1 MRDQR
6 KASKHSD
13 NKTDKSATATTA
25 GVNKVLKLNSNEDDQ
40 WRSGDYAI
48 PDSLD
53 PPPQK
58 PAIGTGFIPEASSH
72 LSHKNQ

>member
-13 NKTDKSATATTA
+13 NKTD
-25 GVNKVLKLNSNEDDQ
+25 NKVLKLNNNEDDQ

-48 PDSLD
+48 ADSQD

-72 LSHKNQ
+72 LSLKNQ

>member
-13 NKTDKSATATTA
+13 KKTDKSLAAATVGGA
-25 GVNKVLKLNSNEDDQ
+25 NKMLQLNNDEDQ

-48 PDSLD
+48 ADSLD

-72 LSHKNQ
+72 LSLKNQ

>member
-13 NKTDKSATATTA
+13 NKTDKSATPATV
-25 GVNKVLKLNSNEDDQ
+25 GVNKVQEDQ
-40 WRSGDYAI
+40 WRSGDYSIA
-48 PDSLD
+48 DYQD

-72 LSHKNQ
+72 LSLKNQ